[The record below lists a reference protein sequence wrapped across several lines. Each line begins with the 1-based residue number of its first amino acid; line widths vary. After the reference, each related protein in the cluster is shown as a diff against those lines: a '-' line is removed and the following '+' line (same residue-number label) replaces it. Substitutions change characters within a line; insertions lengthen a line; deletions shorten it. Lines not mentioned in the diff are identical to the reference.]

1 MLDLLKIQN
10 IAIIES
16 AEIEFFGGFN
26 VLSGETGAGKSII
39 LDSINAVLGFRT
51 SRELIRTG
59 ESEARVTALFSCVGK
74 NVEDK
79 LSELDLPL
87 SPDGTLLISRTIGL
101 DRNVCKVNNALTNVS
116 ALREIGAELI
126 SIHGQHDNRELL
138 NSETH
143 IDYIDAM
150 ITEKDLFSD
159 YSGLF
164 GELCEIKSKIKRL
177 TVDKEV
183 KARKIDVLS
192 YQIDEIE
199 KAEINPGEWEKLK
212 SRRTELQNY
221 EKIQSGLYGAYEALA
236 GGDDFTGAVQ
246 LLSGAFREL
255 SSIAGYSEEAEAL
268 SKKLGDLYYEIEDVS
283 DMLRSSVNDDGYS
296 QAELEEIENRI
307 NLIYNL
313 SKKYGETEEEIL
325 NFLENAKKELDEI
338 SFSEE
343 KLEELKSRYK
353 MLHDETYS
361 VAIKISEIRKK
372 TAIDFA
378 TKVCEE
384 LKFLDMPS
392 VEFLVDFS
400 ETELSE
406 KGIDSCEFLIS
417 ANVGEA
423 PKPIAKIASG
433 GELSRIMLAFK
444 TVMADKDKIDTMVFD
459 EIDTGVSGR
468 AALKVAAKLKQ
479 VSKGKQVLCVTHL
492 AQLMAYA
499 DNHSLIEKAAKDGKT
514 YTSVTPLEFNG
525 RKNEI
530 ARITS
535 GGEVSDIQLENA
547 EQMLNAY
554 SFESDNSNN
563 LNAGDVE

>member
-16 AEIEFFGGFN
+16 AEIEFSDGFN

-59 ESEARVTALFSCVGK
+59 ESEARVSALFSRIEK
-74 NVEDK
+74 NVEKK
-79 LSELDLPL
+79 LEELSLPL
-87 SPDGTLLISRTIGL
+87 SPDGTLLVSRTIGI
-101 DRNVCKVNNALTNVS
+101 DRNVCKVNNALTNVT

-126 SIHGQHDNRELL
+126 SIHGQQDNRELL
-138 NSETH
+138 NNETH

-150 ITEKDLFSD
+150 SGEKTVFEE
-159 YSGLF
+159 YSRLYNR
-164 GELCEIKSKIKRL
+164 LAEIKGQIKRL
-177 TVDKEV
+177 SGDKEA
-183 KARKIDVLS
+183 KARKIDILS

-199 KAEINPGEWEKLK
+199 KAEINPGEWEHLK
-212 SRRTELQNY
+212 NRRTELQNY
-221 EKIQSGLYGAYEALA
+221 EKIQGGLYGAYEALS
-236 GGDDFTGAVQ
+236 GGDDFNGAVQ

-255 SSIAGYSEEAEAL
+255 SSIAQYSEDAQEL
-268 SKKLGDLYYEIEDVS
+268 SKKLGDLYYEVEDIS
-283 DMLRSSVNDDGYS
+283 DTLRSSLNDEGYS

-313 SKKYGETEEEIL
+313 SKKYGETEDAIL
-325 NFLENAKKELDEI
+325 VFLENAKKELNEI
-338 SFSEE
+338 SFSDE
-343 KLEELKSRYK
+343 KLEELKAEYK
-353 MLHDETYS
+353 DVYDETYNL
-361 VAIKISEIRKK
+361 ACEISALRKK
-372 TAIDFA
+372 TSLDFA
-378 TKVCEE
+378 EKVCVE
-384 LKFLDMPS
+384 LKFLDMPH
-392 VEFLVDFS
+392 VEFLVDFN
-400 ETELSE
+400 ETDLTE

-444 TVMADKDKIDTMVFD
+444 TVMADKDKINTMVFD
-459 EIDTGVSGR
+459 EIDAGVSGR

-492 AQLMAYA
+492 AQLMSYA
-499 DNHSLIEKAAKDGKT
+499 DNHYLIEKATKDGKT
-514 YTSVTPLEFNG
+514 YTSVTPLDFEG
-525 RKNEI
+525 RKTEI

-535 GGEVSDIQLENA
+535 GGEVSEIQLENA
-547 EQMLNAY
+547 EQMLK
-554 SFESDNSNN
+554 
-563 LNAGDVE
+563 NAGDIQ